1 MNRTRGFI
9 RDGPI
14 VQHKLRKQPRAERD
28 RLDTFPFCPAYD
40 KACCSQRVATVSCVA
55 ASATGVS
62 VEHNTR
68 TNVSRTNTNGGTD
81 VNR

>member
-14 VQHKLRKQPRAERD
+14 VQHKLRIQPRAERD

-40 KACCSQRVATVSCVA
+40 KACSSQRVATVSYRA

-62 VEHNTR
+62 VDTR
-68 TNVSRTNTNGGTD
+68 TNVNTGQTNGC
-81 VNR
+81 